1 MEPEATDIY
10 EYAKAIL
17 DTAHD
22 IEDLL
27 PVSPYSMSKEQMR
40 ISTYK
45 RQIVLG
51 ALGIR
56 AVIRQEA
63 RKQ

>member
-1 MEPEATDIY
+1 MEPEATKIY
-10 EYAKAIL
+10 DYAKAIL

-27 PVSPYSMSKEQMR
+27 PVSPYSMSKEQVR
-40 ISTYK
+40 ISIFK

-51 ALGIR
+51 AVGIR
-56 AVIRQEA
+56 SVIRQEA

>member
-1 MEPEATDIY
+1 MEAEAQEIY

-27 PVSPYSMSKEQMR
+27 PVSSYSMSKEQMK

-45 RQIVLG
+45 RQIVVG

-56 AVIRQEA
+56 SVIRQEA